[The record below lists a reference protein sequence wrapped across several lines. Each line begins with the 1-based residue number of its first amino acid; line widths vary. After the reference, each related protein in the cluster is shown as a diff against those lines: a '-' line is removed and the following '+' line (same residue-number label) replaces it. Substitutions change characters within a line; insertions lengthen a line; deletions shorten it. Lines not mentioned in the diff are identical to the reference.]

1 MKIIIIGSAGF
12 IGKYC
17 FHYLKEM
24 GYEMFGADI
33 IPINSTPNQFLLD
46 KENTN
51 FSKIF
56 LSNTYDI
63 CINASGAASVPV
75 SLENPMIDFD
85 LNTINVFKIL
95 EAIRV
100 YNPNCFFINF
110 SSAAIYGIPE
120 KLPVVESLNPAPM
133 SPYGVHKLFAEQI
146 CKEYTFYFNIK
157 TCNLRLFSAYGP
169 GLRKQ
174 FFWDLFNKFKN
185 EEIIELHGT
194 GSESR
199 DFIYIDDIAKCLNLV
214 IQNRNSLPDI
224 LNVAS
229 GIETT
234 ISDAAKIFSK
244 LLDNRKQIVFG
255 GQFKTGDPLN
265 WQSDIQILKRIGFV
279 PSFTLEQGLN
289 QYILWLQNQA
299 QMR

>member
-1 MKIIIIGSAGF
+1 M
-12 IGKYC
+12 
-17 FHYLKEM
+17 L
-24 GYEMFGADI
+24 
-33 IPINSTPNQFLLD
+33 
-46 KENTN
+46 
-51 FSKIF
+51 
-56 LSNTYDI
+56 
-63 CINASGAASVPV
+63 
-75 SLENPMIDFD
+75 DFD

-110 SSAAIYGIPE
+110 SSAAIYGNPE

>member
-1 MKIIIIGSAGF
+1 MKIIIIGSGGF
-12 IGKYC
+12 IGKHC
-17 FHYLKEM
+17 FHYLKEI
-24 GYEMFGADI
+24 GYEIFGADI
-33 IPINSTPNQFLLD
+33 IPVNSIPNQFLLD

-56 LSNTYDI
+56 ISNTYDI
-63 CINASGAASVPV
+63 CINASGAASVQV
-75 SLENPMIDFD
+75 SLENPMLDFD

-110 SSAAIYGIPE
+110 SSAAIYGNPE

-185 EEIIELHGT
+185 EEIIELYGT

-224 LNVAS
+224 LNVGS
-229 GIETT
+229 GVETT

-244 LLDNRKQIVFG
+244 ILDNRKQINFG
-255 GQFKTGDPLN
+255 GQFKIGDPLN
-265 WQSDIQILKRIGFV
+265 WQSDIQILKSIGFV

-289 QYILWLQNQA
+289 QYILWLQNLE
-299 QMR
+299 

>member
-12 IGKYC
+12 IGKHC

-24 GYEMFGADI
+24 GYEIFGADI
-33 IPINSTPNQFLLD
+33 IPVNSIPNQFLLD

-56 LSNTYDI
+56 ISNTYDI

-75 SLENPMIDFD
+75 SLENPMLDFD

-95 EAIRV
+95 EAIRI

-110 SSAAIYGIPE
+110 SSAAIYGNPE

-174 FFWDLFNKFKN
+174 FFWDLYNKFKN
-185 EEIIELHGT
+185 EEIIELYGT

-214 IQNRNSLPDI
+214 IQNRNLLPDI

-229 GIETT
+229 GVETT

-244 LLDNRKQIVFG
+244 LLDNRKQINFG
-255 GQFKTGDPLN
+255 GQFKIGDPLN
-265 WQSDIQILKRIGFV
+265 WQSDIQILKRIGFI

-289 QYILWLQNQA
+289 QYILWLQNQE
-299 QMR
+299 

>member
-12 IGKYC
+12 IGKHC

-24 GYEMFGADI
+24 GYEIFGADI
-33 IPINSTPNQFLLD
+33 IPVNSIPNQFLLD

-56 LSNTYDI
+56 ISNTYDI

-75 SLENPMIDFD
+75 SLENPMLDFD

-95 EAIRV
+95 EAIRI

-110 SSAAIYGIPE
+110 SSAAIYGNPE

-174 FFWDLFNKFKN
+174 FFWDLYNKFKN
-185 EEIIELHGT
+185 EEIIELYGT

-214 IQNRNSLPDI
+214 IQNRNLLPDI

-229 GIETT
+229 GVETT

-244 LLDNRKQIVFG
+244 LLDNRKQINFG
-255 GQFKTGDPLN
+255 GQFKIGDPLN
-265 WQSDIQILKRIGFV
+265 WQSDIQILKRIGFN

-289 QYILWLQNQA
+289 QYILWLQNQE
-299 QMR
+299 